1 MRYSYYFLTEGIQ
14 IGGKCS
20 HFTDKSQT
28 QGWSNMFALN
38 YEVGFTHKFDIDNET
53 FRATGCPGL
62 ELEDRYAEDFPA
74 NKVDVI
80 ELIPQDRYL
89 GRRHPLQLSVHEPSR
104 TMRQARLGRGDRN
117 TGLRHSPGVCR

>member
-1 MRYSYYFLTEGIQ
+1 
-14 IGGKCS
+14 
-20 HFTDKSQT
+20 
-28 QGWSNMFALN
+28 MFALN

-80 ELIPQDRYL
+80 EFISQDRYL
-89 GRRHPLQLSVHEPSR
+89 GRRHPL
-104 TMRQARLGRGDRN
+104 
-117 TGLRHSPGVCR
+117 